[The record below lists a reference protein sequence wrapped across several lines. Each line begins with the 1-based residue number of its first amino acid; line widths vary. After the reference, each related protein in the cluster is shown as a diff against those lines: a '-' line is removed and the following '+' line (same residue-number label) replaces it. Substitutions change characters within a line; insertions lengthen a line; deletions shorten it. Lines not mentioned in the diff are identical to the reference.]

1 MRNVYI
7 TRLVLYGILY
17 PIFTYGMLEAHK
29 RHSMNDVVILIFS
42 ILFVG
47 ATVLGII
54 QSIKYLRNIKRDKEF
69 SQTIEKSRTWKN

>member
-7 TRLVLYGILY
+7 TRLVLYGVLY
-17 PIFTYGMLEAHK
+17 PIFIYGMIEAHK

-54 QSIKYLRNIKRDKEF
+54 QSIRYLRNISRDKQF
-69 SQTIEKSRTWKN
+69 SDTVKKSRTWKN